1 MIQPIQI
8 TTMIPRQVMDSLIYM
23 AKYTPTSMSNLT
35 LQAGVENLLDK
46 DYTDHL
52 NGFNRVEGN
61 GVDLGERLPGSG
73 INAFV
78 TVGISF

>member
-1 MIQPIQI
+1 
-8 TTMIPRQVMDSLIYM
+8 
-23 AKYTPTSMSNLT
+23 MSNLT

-61 GVDLGERLPGSG
+61 GVDRGERLPGSG